1 MPDFQYPAIST
12 AHSPYC
18 QELTRNTMR
27 SELPGVFTAGSSAE
41 ILEGIMEANV
51 PPPTVSTSD
60 QITILR
66 SVESMFEFILILHN

>member
-1 MPDFQYPAIST
+1 
-12 AHSPYC
+12 
-18 QELTRNTMR
+18 MR

-41 ILEGIMEANV
+41 ILEGIMGANV

-66 SVESMFEFILILHN
+66 SVEPMFEFILILHN